1 MNKKQMISNGM
12 LATMAMT
19 ILSVIF
25 VVLVC
30 REAIVTQAVV
40 SVVCFVL
47 AAMAMS
53 HVKVPP
59 AGKEALQSRLLPCNL
74 RKSK

>member
-1 MNKKQMISNGM
+1 MLSRTTKVRFVMNKKQMISDGM

-30 REAIVTQAVV
+30 REAVVTQAVV

-53 HVKVPP
+53 HVKVHT
-59 AGKEALQSRLLPCNL
+59 GR
-74 RKSK
+74 

>member
-1 MNKKQMISNGM
+1 MNKKQIISNGM
-12 LATMAMT
+12 LATMAM
-19 ILSVIF
+19 ILSVVF

-40 SVVCFVL
+40 SVVCFAL

-53 HVKVPP
+53 HVKVHT
-59 AGKEALQSRLLPCNL
+59 GR
-74 RKSK
+74 